1 MICSQ
6 IGHSGPARQRLQI
19 NSPHRERGK
28 PLGMSCVLEGPIH
41 KNVWTHVE
49 RDCALHASVCLERS
63 SKRDGQHVLSVD
75 GDCARNPVKMNYRGT
90 RTKLQKHIVGIC
102 SALRDVGVH
111 THVCVKCSV
120 NGAMDLLSVGVLKVM
135 ALANHSLANVPA
147 LSEQVRGV

>member
-1 MICSQ
+1 MMFSARTPDQRANASKSIHHTENGASPLECRVSLRAQ
-6 IGHSGPARQRLQI
+6 STRMCGP
-19 NSPHRERGK
+19 
-28 PLGMSCVLEGPIH
+28 
-41 KNVWTHVE
+41 HVE
-49 RDCALHASVCLERS
+49 RDCAFHASVCLERS

-75 GDCARNPVKMNYRGT
+75 GDVARNPVKMNYRGT

-135 ALANHSLANVPA
+135 ALANHSLANA
-147 LSEQVRGV
+147 CT